1 MNRIGGTLPLIEP
14 KDMIADS
21 KLLTLHLFI
30 LYKMKSFQSTEEKVG
45 FLQKIYHMLE
55 NFKTW

>member
-1 MNRIGGTLPLIEP
+1 MDRIGSSFPLIEP
-14 KDMIADS
+14 KDMITDS
-21 KLLTLHLFI
+21 KLLTLHLYV
-30 LYKMKSFQSTEEKVG
+30 LYKIKSIQTPEEKIG